1 MTIKIYTKLLFFV
14 LLSTALHAQDLHF
27 SQFDKTPLL
36 FNPGQTGNFKGT
48 IRLGAIYR
56 DQWRNF
62 GNFHTTPS
70 FFIDAPVIKGF
81 GKNDWV
87 GAGGVIFQ
95 DRAGAGRFGNGAFLL
110 SGAYHKGIGKAGKH
124 VVSLG
129 FQYGTGSLRVRRPF
143 AYTFEDGLEN
153 PSLGSIET
161 GRIPMEP
168 QRYTEFATG
177 AVYTYKLTDL
187 NDRIYVGLNAAHISF
202 QRRQEEIDPTDTIG
216 QGGGGIML
224 GRGGGRYGVLPTG
237 FYRRPFR
244 FNLSAGLDMVMNDVY
259 ILRPAFMAQLYGGH
273 LEIVLNAV
281 GGFVINKEE
290 EIAITGGIGYRVADS
305 GIVQLGMDYKTLRVG
320 IAYDVNV
327 SSLGAASAFE
337 IGATYIVRIQKR
349 PTVNPVIFCPRF

>member
-1 MTIKIYTKLLFFV
+1 MIFKIYTTLLFLV
-14 LLSTALHAQDLHF
+14 ILTVGLKGQDLHF

-48 IRLGAIYR
+48 MRIGAIYR
-56 DQWRNF
+56 DQWRGF

-110 SGAYHKGIGKAGKH
+110 SGAYHKGVGKAGKH

-143 AYTFEDGLEN
+143 AFTFEDGLEN
-153 PSLGSIET
+153 PSLGSIEN

-168 QRYTEFATG
+168 QRYTEVASG
-177 AVYTYKLTDL
+177 LVYTYKITEL
-187 NDRIYVGLNAAHISF
+187 NDRFFVGFNAAHISF
-202 QRRQEEIDPTDTIG
+202 RGRQNIDMPIDTLDP
-216 QGGGGIML
+216 GGGGIML

-244 FNLSAGLDMVMNDVY
+244 FNLTAGLDMKVNDVF
-259 ILRPAFMAQLYGGH
+259 IVRPAFMTQLYAGH

-281 GGFVINKEE
+281 GGIVINQEE
-290 EIAITGGIGYRVADS
+290 EIAITGGLGYRVADS

-320 IAYDVNV
+320 LAYDVNL
-327 SSLGAASAFE
+327 SSLGTASSFE

-349 PTVNPVIFCPRF
+349 PNVNPVIFCPRF